1 MGHGA
6 LGIGHWAL
14 DVWED
19 GEALILFP
27 PSPHLPTLP
36 TLPTPPHL
44 PHPPHP
50 PHLPMPH
57 APCPIPHL
65 LYNY

>member
-6 LGIGHWAL
+6 WGMGDEGVWE
-14 DVWED
+14 DVGGGED

-36 TLPTPPHL
+36 TLP
-44 PHPPHP
+44 
-50 PHLPMPH
+50 
-57 APCPIPHL
+57 HL
-65 LYNY
+65 LLTLTTHHMVYFIALC